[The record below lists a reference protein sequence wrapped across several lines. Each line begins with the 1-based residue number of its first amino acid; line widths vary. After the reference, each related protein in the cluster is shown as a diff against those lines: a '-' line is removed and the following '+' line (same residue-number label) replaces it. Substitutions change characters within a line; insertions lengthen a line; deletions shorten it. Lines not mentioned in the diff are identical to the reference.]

1 MFCTYLT
8 MYTGNKLPKWYIG
21 STSVEKIINGY
32 LGSVVSRKYKDIWN
46 FEIKNNP
53 ELFKVRIL
61 SVYSNRIKAP
71 RRRVKTS

>member
-8 MYTGNKLPKWYIG
+8 MYTGNRLPKWYIG

-46 FEIKNNP
+46 FEIKIIRNSLKLGFFLCTLTGLKP
-53 ELFKVRIL
+53 
-61 SVYSNRIKAP
+61 
-71 RRRVKTS
+71 